1 MEINAVAYVR
11 TTNEPVFVLGIQPD
25 GQVLVRRCLAA
36 KEKFPE
42 YRLEFFRVEELM
54 SEEDHKKYQ
63 AETRSELAR
72 EFARAGVSIQGID
85 FLHNAKDN
93 YN

>member
-1 MEINAVAYVR
+1 MEINSVVYMR
-11 TTNEPVFVLGIQPD
+11 TTHEPVFVLGIQPD
-25 GQVLVRRCLAA
+25 GMVLVRRCLAA

-72 EFARAGVSIQGID
+72 EFARAGVNITGVD
-85 FLHNAKDN
+85 FLHNQKEN

>member
-1 MEINAVAYVR
+1 MEINSVVFMR
-11 TTNEPVFVLGIQPD
+11 TTHEPVFVLGIQPD
-25 GQVLVRRCLAA
+25 GMVLVRRCLAA

-54 SEEDHKKYQ
+54 SEEDHKKHLG
-63 AETRSELAR
+63 ETRAELAR
-72 EFARAGVSIQGID
+72 EFAKAGVSIQGID
-85 FLHNAKDN
+85 FLHNPKET